1 MDRRA
6 RAGYAA
12 PWTTEDT
19 SGEKTVTEAE
29 WLACNETDGM
39 LRFIHWEAS
48 DRKKRLF
55 AVACCRSIWP
65 LLTDEGHRK
74 GVEVAERF
82 ADGEATSEE
91 LDAAWAVCQDTPG
104 AALTVRARFV
114 AARAAAC
121 PDAVGVAMAVTLTNR
136 ENAQATA
143 DTVMDNLLHDIF
155 TNSFASLDPAYL
167 AVHDGM
173 LVPMA
178 RHVTLSPS
186 VLAWH
191 DSTVVRLAQA
201 AYDER
206 HLPAGTLDNSRLA
219 VLADAL
225 EEAGCTSEEILGHLR
240 GPGPHV
246 RGCWP
251 VDLCLGKS

>member
-1 MDRRA
+1 M
-6 RAGYAA
+6 
-12 PWTTEDT
+12 E
-19 SGEKTVTEAE
+19 SV
-29 WLACNETDGM
+29 
-39 LRFIHWEAS
+39 
-48 DRKKRLF
+48 F
-55 AVACCRSIWP
+55 AYS
-65 LLTDEGHRK
+65 T
-74 GVEVAERF
+74 
-82 ADGEATSEE
+82 
-91 LDAAWAVCQDTPG
+91 WAVRGRFEGIAGGDTLLG
-104 AALTVRARFV
+104 TASCEESVTQSGLVREIFGN
-114 AARAAAC
+114 
-121 PDAVGVAMAVTLTNR
+121 PFLPVT
-136 ENAQATA
+136 
-143 DTVMDNLLHDIF
+143 I
-155 TNSFASLDPAYL
+155 
-167 AVHDGM
+167 
-173 LVPMA
+173 
-178 RHVTLSPS
+178 SPT